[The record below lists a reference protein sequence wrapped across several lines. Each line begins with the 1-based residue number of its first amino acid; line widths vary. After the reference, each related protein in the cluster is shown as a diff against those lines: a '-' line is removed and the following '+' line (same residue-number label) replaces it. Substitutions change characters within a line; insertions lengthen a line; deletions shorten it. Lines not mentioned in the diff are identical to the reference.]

1 MDLVLLNFF
10 NQTLANPVL
19 DVLMLALSTVALGV
33 IPVLIAGAFQRGR
46 PQLGKAL
53 IAATIAAAL
62 FTALFYGLSMRPR
75 PPLLYPV
82 RLTIP
87 PPAYASFP
95 SGHTSLVFANA
106 VVMALYLR
114 RRRWWILGLGWAAS
128 VGVSRLYLGH
138 HFPSDVFAGAVMG
151 AALGAAAYGWFCTDA
166 EPVRRLRWLLWPQVA
181 LAVVVTEMAYL
192 GILPLHL
199 LAWPNSDKVLHF
211 LLIGSVAFWLNL
223 WWEGRRIP
231 VTARLAV
238 PLALVAPFAVALT
251 EEAFQALSPLRT
263 ASLVD
268 LSADLLGLIVFWY
281 LAERVLRH
289 TARFPQS
296 TASPPA

>member
-1 MDLVLLNFF
+1 MDLALLNFF

-19 DVLMLALSTVALGV
+19 DVVMIALSTVALGV
-33 IPVLIAGAFQRGR
+33 IPVLIVGAFQRGQ

-53 IAATIAAAL
+53 ITATLAAGL

-75 PPLLYPV
+75 PPLLHPV
-82 RLTIP
+82 RLLVP
-87 PPAYASFP
+87 PPVYSSFP
-95 SGHTSLVFANA
+95 SGHTALAFANA
-106 VVMALYLR
+106 LVMGLYLR
-114 RRRWWILGLGWAAS
+114 RRRWWIIGLGLATA

-138 HFPSDVFAGAVMG
+138 HFPSDVVAGAVMG
-151 AALGAAAYGWFCTDA
+151 AALGAAAYGWFCTGAD
-166 EPVRRLRWLLWPQVA
+166 PVRRLRWLLWPQLA

-211 LLIGSVAFWLNL
+211 FLIGSVAFWLNL
-223 WWEGRRIP
+223 WWEGWRIP

-238 PLALVAPFAVALT
+238 PPALVVPFTVALI

-268 LSADLLGLIVFWY
+268 LSADLLGLLVFWY
-281 LAERVLRH
+281 LAELVLRH
-289 TARFPQS
+289 GARSSQR
-296 TASPPA
+296 TTSPPA